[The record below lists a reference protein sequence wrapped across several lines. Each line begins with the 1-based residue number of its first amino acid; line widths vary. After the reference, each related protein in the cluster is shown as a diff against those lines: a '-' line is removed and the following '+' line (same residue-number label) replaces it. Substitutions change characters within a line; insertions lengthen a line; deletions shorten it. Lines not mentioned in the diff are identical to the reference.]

1 MKNFTSYLLED
12 YGKGGLTI
20 FDIDDTLFHTTAK
33 IDVVKNGKKV
43 RELTNQEYNT
53 YKLKPGEEYDYKQ
66 FRDAKKFREESK
78 PIKKMFAK
86 AKAILRNVVNKQ
98 GSRVIILTARDDFDD
113 RETFLNT
120 FRDQGFDID
129 KVRVERAGKIKN
141 MMPEYAK
148 YVIIYNYLKSGSYS
162 RVRLF
167 DDSKSNLKQFLR
179 LAKQFPNVSFEAYF
193 VDGQGNARKVANIN
207 EEVKPDIL
215 PKSGAGAW
223 GTDTLVK
230 NYMKATPGQSYKKF
244 KDYIK

>member
-1 MKNFTSYLLED
+1 MKNFNTYLLED

-33 IDVVKNGKKV
+33 IDVIKNGKKI

-53 YKLKPGEEYDYKQ
+53 HKLKPGEEYDFKQ

-78 PIKKMFAK
+78 PIRQMFAK
-86 AKAILRNVVNKQ
+86 AKSILRNVANKQ

-120 FRDQGFDID
+120 FRDYGFDID
-129 KVRVERAGKIKN
+129 KVRVERAGKIRN
-141 MMPEYAK
+141 LSPEYAK
-148 YVIIYNYLKSGSYS
+148 YVIVYNYLKQGAYS

-167 DDSKSNLKQFLR
+167 DDSKSNLKQFLN
-179 LAKQFPNVSFEAYF
+179 LKKQFPKISFEAYF
-193 VDGQGNARKVANIN
+193 VNSEGNARKITTVN
-207 EEVKPDIL
+207 EEVKSDIL
-215 PKSGAGAW
+215 PKSGAGQD

-230 NYMKATPGQSYKKF
+230 NYMKSTPGQSYKKF
-244 KDYIK
+244 KAYLK